1 MKPLV
6 AAVGLLTLFAGAPP
20 VHAAV
25 EPPVPQQRK
34 VLRAVAKVAPSYA
47 GISVRGSKVT
57 MQLSGIRYRNVRHG
71 VFRSAVDRKYFRVDL
86 VPRPTEAYVAIVE
99 KRPRGYVLRAWD
111 TRWDMIDTLCK
122 QKNPSTAVVYDL
134 GLDPVDR
141 LSAGHRCRQSRD
153 IGTLRT
159 PMSPAE
165 IAGLRAAY
173 EQYLDPE
180 TFEMRTV
187 KQPEFSEVTANCDWE
202 KQGPNGF
209 APYGWVSKADPRF
222 GLLRIG
228 CITGSVDGVAAFNV
242 TDLLVSRPGRSG
254 EFTEL
259 LAHVRPGSSPQ
270 TGACAT
276 DRRWPVGPAAR
287 VSLQFCL
294 PYPYALRTF
303 LGQRSL

>member
-6 AAVGLLTLFAGAPP
+6 VAVGLLTLFAGAPP

-122 QKNPSTAVVYDL
+122 QKKPSTAVVYDL

-141 LSAGHRCRQSRD
+141 FTAGHRCRQPRD

-187 KQPEFSEVTANCDWE
+187 KQPTRFSEVTANCDWE

-209 APYGWVSKADPRF
+209 APYGGGSLRPTRGSSCFASALHHRLGGRGGRLQRHRSARLAD
-222 GLLRIG
+222 
-228 CITGSVDGVAAFNV
+228 
-242 TDLLVSRPGRSG
+242 RPVG

-259 LAHVRPGSSPQ
+259 LAHVRPGYSP
-270 TGACAT
+270 A
-276 DRRWPVGPAAR
+276 PAPPPGGRSAR
-287 VSLQFCL
+287 
-294 PYPYALRTF
+294 LRA
-303 LGQRSL
+303 GVAA

>member
-1 MKPLV
+1 MKAPLV
-6 AAVGLLTLFAGAPP
+6 LAVALAALAAAPP
-20 VHAAV
+20 AHAAT
-25 EPPVPQQRK
+25 EPSSPQQRQ

-47 GISVRGSKVT
+47 RISVRGKKVT
-57 MQLSGIRYRNVRHG
+57 MLLGGIRYKNVRHG
-71 VFRSAVDRKYFRVDL
+71 VFRSGVDRRYFRVDL

-99 KRPRGYVLRAWD
+99 KRRGRYALRAWD

-122 QKNPSTAVVYDL
+122 QRKPSTAVVYDL

-141 LSAGHRCRQSRD
+141 LSAGRCRYPRALD
-153 IGTLRT
+153 TLRT
-159 PMSPAE
+159 RMSAGE
-165 IAGLRAAY
+165 IAGLRAVY
-173 EQYLDPE
+173 EPYLDPE
-180 TFEMRTV
+180 TFELRTV
-187 KQPEFSEVTANCDWE
+187 KQPAFWEVGSNCDWE
-202 KQGPNGF
+202 KSGPNGF

-228 CITGSVDGVAAFNV
+228 CITGSVDGVPAFNV

-254 EFTEL
+254 EFTNL
-259 LAHVRPGSSPQ
+259 LAHVRPGYSPQ

-294 PYPYALRTF
+294 PYPFALRTF